1 MINILLTESPTDPF
15 LYISNFYFLGP
26 ASGDLPA
33 SLSSTYLPPTP
44 QFPPSIDDSQTA
56 RKNGL
61 TIPSRSRSRWNLEL
75 PGHSLNTLNQINQI
89 RLPIPI

>member
-1 MINILLTESPTDPF
+1 MTSLSCEVHDLIC
-15 LYISNFYFLGP
+15 P

-56 RKNGL
+56 RKIAYLCTSNFHFPHIL
-61 TIPSRSRSRWNLEL
+61 HHVPERSHHPIQVKIATE
-75 PGHSLNTLNQINQI
+75 SLAT
-89 RLPIPI
+89 RT